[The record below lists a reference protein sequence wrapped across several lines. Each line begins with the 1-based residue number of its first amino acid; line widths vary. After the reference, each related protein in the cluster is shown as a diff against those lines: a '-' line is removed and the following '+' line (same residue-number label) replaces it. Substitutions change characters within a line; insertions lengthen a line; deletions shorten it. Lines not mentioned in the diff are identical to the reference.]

1 MAPAPA
7 LGAGVTPDPSPPVVR
22 ACAAL
27 ARATRDRIA
36 RFARVG
42 GRQAASLAERFTQFG
57 RCIPSPRGAWALRIE
72 SFAAHLDR
80 ERRPPLD
87 PVWVWRATWR
97 LVYVAPDGRLV
108 AAPGAAHDAEGFL
121 GVERSVDPLAAYD
134 HDGDG
139 VSEVLLRERYDAYS
153 EDHERSYASLTFRGG
168 AVEAFAAPLERI
180 ESVTDADGDGR
191 PDLVL
196 RSSYDLSSPCGYMGA
211 LYPGPAELAHAR
223 PDGTFALDDAV
234 AVEFARR
241 GCPPAAETLLQR
253 RDAPAGVDEPAT
265 GVAIACASLRGAPP
279 EALAARVRAEFERL
293 PAALRGED
301 SCMPLENLLRATET
315 ARPFAMPDRCAAD
328 GR

>member
-1 MAPAPA
+1 VPADAPAPA

-22 ACAAL
+22 ACAAF

-36 RFARVG
+36 RLG
-42 GRQAASLAERFTQFG
+42 GRQVASLAARFTQFG

-72 SFAAHLDR
+72 SLAAHIDP
-80 ERRPPLD
+80 ERPPGED
-87 PVWVWRATWR
+87 PEWLWRATWR

-108 AAPGAAHDAEGFL
+108 AAPGAAHAAEGSV
-121 GVERSVDPLAAYD
+121 GEERSVDPLVAYD

-153 EDHERSYASLTFRGG
+153 ETHERSHAFFSFRGG
-168 AVEAFAAPLERI
+168 AVVAFAAPLERI

-196 RSSYDLSSPCGYMGA
+196 RSSYELSSPCGYMGA

-234 AVEFARR
+234 AVEFTRR
-241 GCPPAAETLLQR
+241 SCPPAAETLLR
-253 RDAPAGVDEPAT
+253 LADAPARVDEPAT
-265 GVAIACASLRGAPP
+265 AEAIACASLRGAPP

-293 PAALRGED
+293 PAGLRGED
-301 SCMPLENLLRATET
+301 SCAPLEDLLRATET
-315 ARPFAMPDRCAAD
+315 ARPFAMPERCAAD